1 MTYALLFIFVTVH
14 ITIHIQLAH
23 TTLSK
28 YHPFSKIYVFA
39 SISLLTTVVCAS
51 VSNGEANV
59 RLAILVITITTAVLQ
74 LVFLIIVT
82 DEISKI
88 LDISVF
94 LTWQTVERRLHATGA
109 SNNLTDPLLQTEIN

>member
-1 MTYALLFIFVTVH
+1 M
-14 ITIHIQLAH
+14 
-23 TTLSK
+23 
-28 YHPFSKIYVFA
+28 
-39 SISLLTTVVCAS
+39 CAS